1 MDCRSGAELAIIWP
15 EVSFEITF
23 APEALEDLK
32 RAPKADAGTIL
43 DAIELH
49 LRHAPELISKSRIKR
64 LRELR
69 SPQYRLRIDDWRV
82 FYDVVGRDV
91 WIRGVV
97 RKPDARGWLEQFGE
111 PS

>member
-1 MDCRSGAELAIIWP
+1 M
-15 EVSFEITF
+15 
-23 APEALEDLK
+23 
-32 RAPKADAGTIL
+32 IL

-49 LRHAPELISKSRIKR
+49 LSHTPEFVSKSRIKR
-64 LRELR
+64 LREVR

-82 FYDVVGRDV
+82 FYDVVEKNV

-97 RKPDARGWLEQFGE
+97 RKADATTWLAQFGE

>member
-1 MDCRSGAELAIIWP
+1 LDKVRHAIL
-15 EVSFEITF
+15 F

-32 RAPKADAGTIL
+32 RLRKVDATTIL
-43 DAIELH
+43 DVVELH

-69 SPQYRLRIDDWRV
+69 SPQYRLRVGEWRV
-82 FYDVVGRDV
+82 FYDVAGHEVR
-91 WIRGVV
+91 IRGVV
-97 RKPDARGWLEQFGE
+97 RKSEASDWLAQFGE